1 MKCDGTVMSDMYR
14 TIWGRALVT
23 NTTYIDPKSLKTLET
38 YDKKTNTYYNCQT
51 FSFFIYSLSKISIM
65 IEKKNYTLFDTFVL
79 APSLNV
85 LVVLVLVVFIIT
97 LFFFFHVHIYLFNP
111 LQTFFIIT

>member
-14 TIWGRALVT
+14 TIWGRAVVT

-38 YDKKTNTYYNCQT
+38 YNKKTNTYYNCQT

-65 IEKKNYTLFDTFVL
+65 IEKKIILFL
-79 APSLNV
+79 
-85 LVVLVLVVFIIT
+85 IR
-97 LFFFFHVHIYLFNP
+97 LFLLPH
-111 LQTFFIIT
+111 